1 MPVAESRLPTALTD
15 RAAADLAYIRKTMAH
30 AASFTAL
37 SGVGF
42 VVVGLGALVTGLAAQ
57 ALFPAGARLAPWFID
72 AAVSVGIG
80 LAFTSRK
87 ARDAGQSLL
96 SGPFRRFLLGFA
108 PAVATGAVLT
118 LMFLRSGNLR
128 DLPALWLLC
137 YGTGLISGGA
147 FSVRIIP
154 AMGASFML
162 AGVLAAVVAPVYSD
176 WVMMLGFGGLHLVYG
191 AEIARR
197 HGG

>member
-1 MPVAESRLPTALTD
+1 MNVAQSRLPTALTD
-15 RAAADLAYIRKTMAH
+15 RAAADLAYIRKTMAN

-42 VVVGLGALVTGLAAQ
+42 AVVGLGALVTGLAAR
-57 ALFPAGARLAPWFID
+57 ALFPPGARLAPWFVD
-72 AAVSVGIG
+72 AAVSVVIG

-87 ARDAGQSLL
+87 ARGAGQSLL

-118 LMFLRSGNLR
+118 MMFLRAGNLR

-162 AGVLAAVVAPVYSD
+162 AGVLAAVVAPVYGD

>member
-1 MPVAESRLPTALTD
+1 MPVAQSPLPTALTD

-37 SGVGF
+37 SGAGF
-42 VVVGLGALVTGLAAQ
+42 FVVGLGAIVTGLAAR
-57 ALFPAGARLAPWFID
+57 AFFPPGVRLAPWFID
-72 AAVSVGIG
+72 AAVSVGVG

-128 DLPALWLLC
+128 DMPALWLLC

-162 AGVLAAVVAPVYSD
+162 AGVLAAVVSPVYGD